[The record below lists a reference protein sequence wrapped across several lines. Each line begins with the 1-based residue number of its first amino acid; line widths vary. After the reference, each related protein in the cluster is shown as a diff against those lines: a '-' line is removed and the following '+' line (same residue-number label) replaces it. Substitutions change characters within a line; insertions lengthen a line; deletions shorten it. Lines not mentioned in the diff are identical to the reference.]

1 MPETWS
7 RALELLKDRLDP
19 IQFEMW
25 LVPIRPATVGEGSM
39 LLEVPDEFF
48 ARWVRDNY
56 LELIKDALW
65 DTTRRSIGVD
75 FAIRSQQPTDEPAP
89 QNLAAALALP
99 PSSAAPPGPR
109 LVSTAGDADRMVP
122 RFTFD
127 NYIVGTSNEIAHSAC
142 EFVAANPGSAYNPL
156 FLHGGV
162 GLGKTHLL
170 HAVGHELRRRQP
182 NLRILYTFGESY
194 VNEVMTAMKNGRLD
208 ALRYQYRGQCDVLLM
223 DDVHYLAGR
232 EFAQEEF
239 FHTFN
244 ELYNAQKQIVFTSD
258 QVPSSIP
265 KISERLRSRFEWGLV
280 VDIAPPDEELRMRI
294 LLRKAAREG
303 IDLSV
308 DVARYLAQ
316 RFPTSVRELEGA
328 LNRVAAHSLIRKV
341 PLTAD
346 LARRLTEQ
354 IVSDRRGR
362 LTPELIL
369 KVVAEYF
376 QLQPGD
382 LKSPRRHRAVSVPR
396 QVAMYVI
403 RRHTSASL
411 PTIGALFGG
420 RSHSTVLTALAHLE
434 GLLGKEPATERAVR
448 DIERQLG
455 L

>member
-7 RALELLKDRLDP
+7 RALEILKDRLDP
-19 IQFEMW
+19 VQFEMW
-25 LVPIRPATVGEGSM
+25 LTPIRSSTSVEGAM
-39 LLEVPDEFF
+39 ILEVPDEFF
-48 ARWVRDNY
+48 ARWIRDNY

-65 DTTRRSIGVD
+65 DTTRRPIGVE
-75 FAIRSQQPTDEPAP
+75 FAIRNAAPTDSSPRQDIATS
-89 QNLAAALALP
+89 LALP
-99 PSSAAPPGPR
+99 QAKAVPAASPAT
-109 LVSTAGDADRMVP
+109 TATDAERMVP

-127 NYIVGTSNEIAHSAC
+127 NFIVGASNEVAHSAS
-142 EFVAANPGSAYNPL
+142 ELVAANPGSAYNPL
-156 FLHGGV
+156 FLYGGV

-170 HAVGHELRRRQP
+170 HAIAHELRRRQP
-182 NLRILYTFGESY
+182 GLRILYTFGESY

-265 KISERLRSRFEWGLV
+265 KVSERLRSRFEWGLA
-280 VDIAPPDEELRMRI
+280 VDIAPPDEDLRVRI
-294 LLRKAAREG
+294 LLRKAARED
-303 IDLSV
+303 IPLNE

-316 RFPTSVRELEGA
+316 RFPASVRELEGA

-341 PLTAD
+341 PLTVD

-362 LTPELIL
+362 LTPDLIL

-376 QLQPGD
+376 QLQAGD
-382 LKSPRRHRAVSVPR
+382 LKSPRRHRAVSTPR
-396 QVAMYVI
+396 QIAMYLI
-403 RRHTSASL
+403 RRHTTASL

-420 RSHSTVLTALAHLE
+420 RSHSTVLTALSHLE
-434 GLLGKEPATERAVR
+434 GLLAKEPATERAVR

>member
-7 RALELLKDRLDP
+7 KALELLKNRLDP
-19 IQFEMW
+19 SQFEMW
-25 LVPIRPATVGEGSM
+25 LTPIRPASLGEGSM

-48 ARWVRDNY
+48 ARWIRDNY

-65 DTTRRSIGVD
+65 DTTRRPIGVE
-75 FAIRSQQPTDEPAP
+75 FAIRGPVPTDAPAP
-89 QNLAAALALP
+89 QDLATALAIPPARPVAPAPPPAAATD
-99 PSSAAPPGPR
+99 G
-109 LVSTAGDADRMVP
+109 DRMVP
-122 RFTFD
+122 RFTFE
-127 NYIVGTSNEIAHSAC
+127 NYIVGMSNEVAHSAS
-142 EFVAANPGSAYNPL
+142 ELVAANPGAAYNPL
-156 FLHGGV
+156 FLYGGV

-170 HAVGHELRRRQP
+170 HAIAHDLRQRHP

-194 VNEVMTAMKNGRLD
+194 VNEVMTAMKNNRLD

-265 KISERLRSRFEWGLV
+265 KVSERLRSRFEWGLA
-280 VDIAPPDEELRMRI
+280 VDIAPPDEELRIRI

-303 IDLSV
+303 IDLSE
-308 DVARYLAQ
+308 DVARFLAQ
-316 RFPTSVRELEGA
+316 RFPNSVRELEGA

-346 LARRLTEQ
+346 LARRLTDQ

-376 QLQPGD
+376 QLQGGD
-382 LKSPRRHRAVSVPR
+382 LKSPRRHRAVSTPR
-396 QVAMYVI
+396 QIAMYLI
-403 RRHTSASL
+403 RRHTTASL

-434 GLLGKEPATERAVR
+434 GLLTKEPATERAVR

>member
-1 MPETWS
+1 MPEAWS
-7 RALELLKDRLDP
+7 KALEILKDRLDP
-19 IQFEMW
+19 VQFEMW
-25 LVPIRPATVGEGSM
+25 LRPIRPAQVGEGSM

-48 ARWVRDNY
+48 ARWIRDNY

-65 DTTRRSIGVD
+65 DTTRQPIGVK
-75 FAIRSQQPTDEPAP
+75 FSIRGELPTDEPAP
-89 QNLAAALALP
+89 QDLATALAIPPTLP
-99 PSSAAPPGPR
+99 
-109 LVSTAGDADRMVP
+109 STAPRATHAASDADRMVP

-127 NYIVGTSNEIAHSAC
+127 NYIVGASNEVAHSAC
-142 EFVAANPGSAYNPL
+142 EFVAANPGAAYNPL
-156 FLHGGV
+156 FLYGGV
-162 GLGKTHLL
+162 GMGKTHLL
-170 HAVGHELRRRQP
+170 HAIAHELRRRQP
-182 NLRILYTFGESY
+182 GLRILYNFGESY

-223 DDVHYLAGR
+223 DDVHYLAGKD
-232 EFAQEEF
+232 FAQEEF

-244 ELYNAQKQIVFTSD
+244 ELYNGGKQIVFTSD

-265 KISERLRSRFEWGLV
+265 KVSERLRSRFEWGLV
-280 VDIAPPDEELRMRI
+280 VDIAPPDEEMRVRI
-294 LLRKAAREG
+294 LLRKAVRED
-303 IDLSV
+303 IPLTEE
-308 DVARYLAQ
+308 VARYLAQ

-341 PLTAD
+341 PLTGD

-362 LTPELIL
+362 LTPDLIL
-369 KVVAEYF
+369 KVVAEYC

-382 LKSPRRHRAVSVPR
+382 LKSPRRHRAVSTPR
-396 QVAMYVI
+396 QIAMYLI
-403 RRHTSASL
+403 RRHTTASL

-434 GLLGKEPATERAVR
+434 GLLKKEPATERAVR

>member
-7 RALELLKDRLDP
+7 KALELLKARLDP
-19 IQFEMW
+19 VQFEMW
-25 LVPIRPATVGEGSM
+25 LSPIRPALGGDGSM

-48 ARWVRDNY
+48 ARWIRDNY

-65 DTTRRSIGVD
+65 DTTRRPLGVE
-75 FAIRSQQPTDEPAP
+75 FAIRGQMPTD
-89 QNLAAALALP
+89 
-99 PSSAAPPGPR
+99 AAPPHD
-109 LVSTAGDADRMVP
+109 LVSSLAIPASAAQSSTAQASAVPDADRLVP

-127 NYIVGTSNEIAHSAC
+127 NFLVGTSNEVAHSAC
-142 EFVAANPGSAYNPL
+142 EFVSANPGAAYNPL
-156 FLHGGV
+156 FLYGGV

-170 HAVGHELRRRQP
+170 HAIGHELRRRRPQ
-182 NLRILYTFGESY
+182 LRVLYTFGESY

-208 ALRYQYRGQCDVLLM
+208 ALRYQYRGQCDILLM

-265 KISERLRSRFEWGLV
+265 KVSERLRSRFEWGLV
-280 VDIAPPDEELRMRI
+280 ADIAPPDEDLRVRI
-294 LLRKAAREG
+294 LLCKAARDG
-303 IDLSV
+303 IDLPG
-308 DVARYLAQ
+308 DVARFLAQ

-328 LNRVAAHSLIRKV
+328 LNRVTAHSLIRKV

-376 QLQPGD
+376 QLQAAD

-434 GLLGKEPATERAVR
+434 GLLMKEPATERAVR

>member
-1 MPETWS
+1 MPEAWS
-7 RALELLKDRLDP
+7 KALEILKDRLDP
-19 IQFEMW
+19 VQFEMW
-25 LVPIRPATVGEGSM
+25 LRPIRPAQLGEGSM

-48 ARWVRDNY
+48 ARWIRDNY

-65 DTTRRSIGVD
+65 DTTRQPIGVE
-75 FAIRSQQPTDEPAP
+75 FAIRGQMPTDAPA
-89 QNLAAALALP
+89 QQDLATALAIP
-99 PSSAAPPGPR
+99 PASPSTTARPTPAA
-109 LVSTAGDADRMVP
+109 SDAERMVP

-127 NYIVGTSNEIAHSAC
+127 NYIVGLSNEVAHSAS
-142 EFVAANPGSAYNPL
+142 EFVAAKPGAAYNPL
-156 FLHGGV
+156 FLYGGV
-162 GLGKTHLL
+162 GMGKTHLL
-170 HAVGHELRRRQP
+170 HAIAHELRRRQP
-182 NLRILYTFGESY
+182 NLRILYNFGESY

-223 DDVHYLAGR
+223 DDVHYLAGK

-244 ELYNAQKQIVFTSD
+244 ELYNGGKQIVFTSD

-265 KISERLRSRFEWGLV
+265 KVSERLRSRFEWGLV
-280 VDIAPPDEELRMRI
+280 VDIAPPDEEMRVRI

-303 IDLSV
+303 IDLSQE
-308 DVARYLAQ
+308 VAHYLAQ

-376 QLQPGD
+376 QLQPSD
-382 LKSPRRHRAVSVPR
+382 LKSPRRHRAVSTPR
-396 QVAMYVI
+396 QIAMYVI
-403 RRHTSASL
+403 RRHTTASL

-420 RSHSTVLTALAHLE
+420 RSHSTILTALAHLE
-434 GLLGKEPATERAVR
+434 GLLKKEPATERAVR

>member
-1 MPETWS
+1 
-7 RALELLKDRLDP
+7 
-19 IQFEMW
+19 MW
-25 LVPIRPATVGEGSM
+25 LSPIRPTADGDGSM

-48 ARWVRDNY
+48 ARWIRDNY

-65 DTTRRSIGVD
+65 DTTRRSVGVE
-75 FAIRSQQPTDEPAP
+75 FAIRGQLPTDAPAK
-89 QNLAAALALP
+89 QDLAAALAIP
-99 PSSAAPPGPR
+99 PVSSTNVLLAQGQQGQVSER
-109 LVSTAGDADRMVP
+109 LVP
-122 RFTFD
+122 RFTFQ
-127 NYIVGTSNEIAHSAC
+127 NFLVGSSNEVAHSAC
-142 EFVAANPGSAYNPL
+142 EYVSGNPGAAYNPL

-170 HAVGHELRRRQP
+170 HAIGQELRRCCP
-182 NLRILYTFGESY
+182 HLRVLYTFGESY

-265 KISERLRSRFEWGLV
+265 KVSERLRSRFEWGLV
-280 VDIAPPDEELRMRI
+280 ADIVPPDEDLRVRI
-294 LLRKAAREG
+294 LLRKAVREG
-303 IDLSV
+303 IDLPH
-308 DVARYLAQ
+308 DVARFLAQ
-316 RFPTSVRELEGA
+316 RFTSSVRELEGA

-362 LTPELIL
+362 LTPELIV
-369 KVVAEYF
+369 KVVSEYF
-376 QLQPGD
+376 QLLPAD

-396 QVAMYVI
+396 QVAMYLI
-403 RRHTSASL
+403 RRHTTASL
-411 PTIGALFGG
+411 PAIGAVFGG
-420 RSHSTVLTALAHLE
+420 RSHSTVLTALAHLQ
-434 GLLGKEPATERAVR
+434 GLLAKEPATDRAVR